1 MRSRCYGR
9 LWAKK
14 RSAPG
19 SGRSSAARIASW
31 GTLGRRS
38 MPFRKGFDLEPSVE
52 MASGVVDSLL
62 GQDHE
67 DVALDFLAARL
78 PQHRDEA
85 MLAYLR
91 GILLGR
97 LGREGEA
104 MREFRVAA
112 ERWRLD
118 GVRDARATAVAR
130 EVDAYDSPRQAAAS
144 WSEHWFGR
152 GRSATTRL
160 LGVVL
165 LAGLLAA
172 FALPLIAPNKL
183 SDLKY
188 AAGWAAV
195 TLPITVLVLLLVLPA
210 VQSIKAGG
218 GSFEITTIVLA
229 ERDRLTFA
237 LPSEIEIEKVADL
250 PSLDAH
256 ALGIAD
262 QLESFLE
269 RGSADVPR
277 AQTGR
282 AAVR

>member
-1 MRSRCYGR
+1 MLRAAVGKEAQRPG
-9 LWAKK
+9 LWAL
-14 RSAPG
+14 
-19 SGRSSAARIASW
+19 
-31 GTLGRRS
+31 LGRTYRELGN
-38 MPFRKGFDLEPSVE
+38 PRAAEHAFRKGFDLEPSVE
-52 MASGVVDSLL
+52 MASGVVDSLA

-237 LPSEIEIEKVADL
+237 LPSEIEIEKIADL